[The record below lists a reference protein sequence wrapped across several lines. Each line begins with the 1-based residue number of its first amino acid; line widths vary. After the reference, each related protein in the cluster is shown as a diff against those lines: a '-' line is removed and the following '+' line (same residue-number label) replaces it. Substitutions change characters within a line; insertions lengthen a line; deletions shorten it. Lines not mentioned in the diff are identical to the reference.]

1 MSRAFQSR
9 WAEQLAEFVRFKNA
23 LGKPYLGS
31 IAVLHSFDR
40 FAASSA
46 WQRSKDMA
54 AVMIAWLNQN
64 SCRKPV
70 TVATYLGVLRQ
81 FCKFRKR
88 YDPAAFVPDRSWA
101 PQSAQS
107 TFAPHIFSTAE
118 IRRVITDTAR
128 IEVSPRSRRCHR
140 LLVVVLYCT
149 GLRLGE
155 ALGLR
160 RCDVD
165 LPRACFRVGPSKGR
179 VRWVPFH
186 RDLARELRLWLTN
199 DCPHAQPDTFVFAE
213 DDGRKRQAKNVSHNL
228 RALFRRCGFKP
239 KAGRI
244 GPRCHDIRHT
254 MAVHR
259 LQRWYGEGRDVHRL
273 LPWLSAYLGHRNLL
287 GTELYLRATPDLLA
301 LAGRR
306 LQRQLRFASVRS

>member
-1 MSRAFQSR
+1 
-9 WAEQLAEFVRFKNA
+9 
-23 LGKPYLGS
+23 
-31 IAVLHSFDR
+31 
-40 FAASSA
+40 
-46 WQRSKDMA
+46 
-54 AVMIAWLNQN
+54 
-64 SCRKPV
+64 
-70 TVATYLGVLRQ
+70 
-81 FCKFRKR
+81 
-88 YDPAAFVPDRSWA
+88 
-101 PQSAQS
+101 
-107 TFAPHIFSTAE
+107 
-118 IRRVITDTAR
+118 
-128 IEVSPRSRRCHR
+128 
-140 LLVVVLYCT
+140 VVLYCT